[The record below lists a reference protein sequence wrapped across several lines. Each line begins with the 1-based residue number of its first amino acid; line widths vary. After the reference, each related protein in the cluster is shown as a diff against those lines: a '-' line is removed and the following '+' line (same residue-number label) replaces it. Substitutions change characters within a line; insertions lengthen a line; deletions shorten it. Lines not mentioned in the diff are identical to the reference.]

1 MDVPKNAGIVSG
13 IMGRNP
19 ESFIVLKCV
28 VIPTI
33 STIINSYLTISS
45 KYLTG
50 GLVLSIMDKR
60 LFKLI

>member
-13 IMGRNP
+13 IRGRNP
-19 ESFIVLKCV
+19 ENFIAPECV
-28 VIPTI
+28 MIPTI
-33 STIINSYLTISS
+33 STIISSYLTIPS

-50 GLVLSIMDKR
+50 SLLLSIMDRR